1 MSVSPTAARRP
12 SPLAIVVVLAL
23 LLGLQPVTTDLY
35 LPALPALTADFG
47 ASMGRAQLTL
57 SALMLAFGVSQL
69 VMGPLADRFGRRP
82 VLIGG
87 LALYAAAS
95 AGSTAAGTIEALVWW
110 RALQGIGMAAAVVC
124 GRAMVRDLFEPHDGA
139 RIMSKA
145 LSGLGVIALSCPL
158 LGGLIASAWGWRA
171 ALASTG
177 IFAAVTLAIVLASM
191 PETVRER
198 NPKALHPGP
207 MFATW
212 WRIGRNRTF
221 LAWALLTACTYA
233 GLYTYLAGSSFVYI
247 DVLGT
252 SRGAYGLILATN
264 SIAYLAGTFLCRR
277 WLVRHGMAGAVKRGA
292 GFTLAGGLAMA
303 ALALGGVHEPWAIAV
318 PHLFYAFG
326 HGIHQPCGQ
335 AAVTGPFPTNAG
347 AASALSGFMLAG
359 AAFLIGGW
367 LGVSMNGTVYPLTL
381 TLGAMSVLTATV
393 AWTLVQRHGE
403 PAAAPAAR

>member
-1 MSVSPTAARRP
+1 MTVSATAARRP
-12 SPLAIVVVLAL
+12 GPLAIVVVLAL

-35 LPALPALTADFG
+35 LPALPALTADLG

-57 SALMLAFGVSQL
+57 SALMLAFGISQL

-87 LALYAAAS
+87 LTLYAAAS

-110 RALQGIGMAAAVVC
+110 RALQGLGMAAAVVC
-124 GRAMVRDLFEPHDGA
+124 ARAMVRDLFEPHEGA

-158 LGGLIASAWGWRA
+158 IGGLIASAWGWRA
-171 ALASTG
+171 ALATTG
-177 IFAAVTLAIVLASM
+177 LFAAVTLAVVLAAM
-191 PETVRER
+191 PESVRER
-198 NPKALHPGP
+198 NPRALHPGP

-212 WRIGRNRTF
+212 WRIARDRTF
-221 LAWALLTACTYA
+221 QAWALLTACTYA
-233 GLYTYLAGSSFVYI
+233 GLYTYLAGSSFVFI

-252 SRGAYGLILATN
+252 SRSAYGLILATS
-264 SIAYLAGTFLCRR
+264 SISYLTGTFWCRR
-277 WLVRHGMAGAVKRGA
+277 WLTRHGLAGAVKRGA
-292 GFTLAGGLAMA
+292 FFTFAGGVSMA
-303 ALALGGVHEPWAIAV
+303 ALALGGVHNPWAIAL
-318 PHLFYAFG
+318 PQLLYAFG

-335 AAVTGPFPTNAG
+335 AAVTGPFPGNAG
-347 AASALSGFMLAG
+347 AASALSGFALAG

-367 LGVSMNGTVYPLTL
+367 LGWSMNGTVFPLTL
-381 TLGAMSVLTATV
+381 TLGAMSVLTAIV

-403 PAAAPAAR
+403 PVRAAAA